1 MENSNF
7 TGILVIIFW
16 LGTIA
21 ISILSGILAWKWIDP
36 DTFLSV
42 VWFIIVWGFLTK
54 VGHSIMAF
62 IVMVLGSSK

>member
-7 TGILVIIFW
+7 NGILVIIFW

-21 ISILSGILAWKWIDP
+21 VSILSGFLVWKWIDP

-42 VWFIIVWGFLTK
+42 ILFIIVWGILTK
-54 VGHSIMAF
+54 LGHSIMAF
-62 IVMVLGSSK
+62 IIMVLGNSK